1 MTTIQR
7 LIQFLSTLTPY
18 QQLKFFKLCNQ
29 ISGSVNIPDT
39 SKEINYLANFIRVQ
53 TGGVR
58 NMVAFAKKICYGFE
72 QAETRLHYKTG
83 HTLLDD
89 FVNGKRIYVKSY

>member
-1 MTTIQR
+1 MTTTQR

-29 ISGSVNIPDT
+29 ISGSVNIPVT
-39 SKEINYLANFIRVQ
+39 SKEIYYLANFIRMQ

-58 NMVAFAKKICYGFE
+58 NMIVFSKKVCYGFE

-83 HTLLDD
+83 HTLLED
-89 FVNGKRIYVKSY
+89 FLNGKRIYVKSY

>member
-1 MTTIQR
+1 MTTTQR

-39 SKEINYLANFIRVQ
+39 SKEIYYLANFIRVQ

-72 QAETRLHYKTG
+72 QAEIRLHYKTG
-83 HTLLDD
+83 HTLLED
-89 FVNGKRIYVKSY
+89 FLSGKRIYVKSY